1 MKKTFVLLLALCM
14 AAVLFAVPAFAEGEE
29 GTLPVEAGI
38 TDESGLNEALSN
50 PKAGSTVTLG
60 ADITL
65 TAPVTV
71 PQSVTLEGAG
81 YALTANFDS
90 KDNMTSAVVYANGS
104 VKNLTVNAAS
114 RVKYAV
120 QVYGPEMD
128 VELAQVVMTNGKYS
142 GLIVNNGASAK
153 LTGCTFTGNG
163 FSAVELADGKDHS
176 GAAPK
181 LTVDSLEDSITV
193 RADVNENAQPVLT
206 VSDNGPVLTARVNG
220 QTVYANNSEAMLA
233 ALCGTQGATEIALG
247 DSIELTQPLKVT
259 QPVAVNGNG
268 HALTVMQDI
277 TGVSGYGNAVTVE
290 ADGVTL
296 SNLTVNANNK
306 AKYAVHV
313 YNVENVTL
321 EKVTAVNGLYNGVLV
336 NGSTVTMKD
345 MTFDKNGEMGG
356 IELGRGE
363 NVPSNPKVTL
373 EGTIDSDKVDKVLYA
388 DVEEFLDGAADV
400 SAAIENKTSN
410 LNITVG
416 VDGSVTTVDKDA
428 QPDPKPEEKPQDKPS
443 APAPAAPAPAKAN
456 PKTGVKA

>member
-14 AAVLFAVPAFAEGEE
+14 AAVLFAVPAFAESEE
-29 GTLPVEAGI
+29 GTLPAEARI
-38 TDESGLNEALSN
+38 TDESGLREVLGSAQS
-50 PKAGSTVTLG
+50 GSTVTLG
-60 ADITL
+60 DSFEL

-81 YALTANFDS
+81 HTLTANFDS
-90 KDNMTSAVVYANGS
+90 TDNTTSAVVYANGS
-104 VKNLTVNAAS
+104 VKNLKVNAAS

-176 GAAPK
+176 GAVPK

-193 RADVNENAQPVLT
+193 RADVNENAQPDLI
-206 VSDNGPVLTARVNG
+206 VSDNGPMLTARVNG

-247 DSIELTQPLKVT
+247 GSIELKQSLKVT

-277 TGVSGYGNAVTVE
+277 TGVKDYGNAVTVE

-296 SNLTVNANNK
+296 SNLTVDANNK

-321 EKVTAVNGLYNGVLV
+321 EKVTAVNGKFNGVLV

-363 NVPSNPKVTL
+363 NAPNNPKVTL

-416 VDGSVTTVDKDA
+416 VDGSVTTVDKNA